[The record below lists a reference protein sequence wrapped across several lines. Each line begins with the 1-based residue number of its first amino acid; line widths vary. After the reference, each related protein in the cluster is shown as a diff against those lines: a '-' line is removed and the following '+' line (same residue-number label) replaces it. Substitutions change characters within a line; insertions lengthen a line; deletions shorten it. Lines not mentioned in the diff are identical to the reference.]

1 MAAVANEY
9 PDVLVLG
16 GIPDSSAELF
26 EAALAEVRSAHPDLP
41 IVLAGPAVGG
51 ELPAGRR
58 GRERWNGSTSPL
70 TPSRPCSALPP
81 PPRPYSSRRMSSSA
95 IVTGGAGF
103 IGSHVVDALLEDG
116 YTVTVVDDL
125 SAGDPARISDRAHL
139 REIDVVDFAALN
151 AVVEEVQ
158 PRTIFH
164 LAAQASVVAS
174 VEDPGRDCEV
184 NVRGTLNVLEAAG
197 RCSAP
202 VVFTSTGGAL
212 YGDDAPMPT
221 REDRIPAPL
230 SPYGASKWAAEA
242 YVNTW
247 SLSSGIPHAV
257 CRLGNV
263 YGPRQSPHGEA
274 GVVAIFAH
282 HLYTDQ
288 APRLYGQGTPT
299 RDYVYVGDVVSA
311 LLSASGRSGTY
322 NIATG
327 VETDV
332 STVWNELSSA
342 AGKHIEPELADLRP
356 GELTHSCLDAGL
368 AERELGWRAEMAI
381 ADGLRITYASLVEE
395 FERR

>member
-1 MAAVANEY
+1 M
-9 PDVLVLG
+9 
-16 GIPDSSAELF
+16 
-26 EAALAEVRSAHPDLP
+26 
-41 IVLAGPAVGG
+41 
-51 ELPAGRR
+51 
-58 GRERWNGSTSPL
+58 ST
-70 TPSRPCSALPP
+70 R
-81 PPRPYSSRRMSSSA
+81 A

-103 IGSHVVDALLEDG
+103 IGSHVVDALLADG
-116 YTVTVVDDL
+116 YSVTVVDDL
-125 SAGDPARISDRAHL
+125 SSGEAARVPDAAQL
-139 REIDVVDFAALN
+139 LELDVVDMPALEAAVAEL
-151 AVVEEVQ
+151 Q
-158 PRTIFH
+158 PRAVFH

-197 RCSAP
+197 RCGAP

-221 REDRIPAPL
+221 PEERIPAPL
-230 SPYGASKWAAEA
+230 APYGASKWAAEA
-242 YVNTW
+242 YVKTW
-247 SLSSGIPHAV
+247 SLSSGLPHAV

-282 HLYTDQ
+282 HLYTGR
-288 APRLYGQGTPT
+288 APTLYGHGTPT

-332 STVWNELSSA
+332 ARVWSELSDA
-342 AGKHIEPELADLRP
+342 AGKRIEPELADLRP
-356 GELTHSCLDAGL
+356 GELTHSCLDVSL
-368 AERELGWRAEMAI
+368 AERELGWRARTPI
-381 ADGLRITYASLVEE
+381 ADGLRSTYEALVEE
-395 FERR
+395 FEAG